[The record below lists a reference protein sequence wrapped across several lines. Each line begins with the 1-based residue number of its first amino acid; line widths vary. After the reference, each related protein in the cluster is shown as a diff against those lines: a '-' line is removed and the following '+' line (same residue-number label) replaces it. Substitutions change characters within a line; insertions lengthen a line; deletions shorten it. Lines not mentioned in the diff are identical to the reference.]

1 MLTFYETI
9 IYEFIMN
16 IFLYLD
22 KNTWMHRL
30 DPRTKMIGVLI
41 VFSICLCFNHPLYM
55 AAISLGITL
64 VAISAKALPNFWR
77 LRFILT
83 LLILFSIVMWPF
95 FVKGLTSLWS
105 WGSLQV
111 SQESLLYGIA
121 MGLRLAT
128 FVGTGLIFLSTTR
141 NEELT
146 NGLIR
151 MGCPYPIAFALST
164 ALRLVPTFAGAG
176 ATIIQAQ
183 VSRGLDLESGNI
195 FSRVG
200 KFIPQAVPLFIY
212 AIRHTN
218 LLAMALESRGFSP
231 ESKRTL
237 YYEPRMRGID
247 YMVLVLL
254 IFILGSLLYIRLGL
268 HLGAIIPGRL

>member
-1 MLTFYETI
+1 
-9 IYEFIMN
+9 MN

-22 KNTWMHRL
+22 KGTWVHRL
-30 DPRTKMIGVLI
+30 DPRTKMIGMLI
-41 VFSICLCFNHPLYM
+41 VFAICLCFNHPLYM
-55 AAISLGITL
+55 AAMSIGLMVIAL
-64 VAISAKALPNFWR
+64 SAKALPNFWR
-77 LRFILT
+77 LRLILT
-83 LLILFSIVMWPF
+83 LLIVFSTVMWPF
-95 FVKGLTSLWS
+95 FAKGPTPLWS
-105 WGSLQV
+105 LGFLHV
-111 SQESLLYGIA
+111 SKESLLYGLA

-128 FVGTGLIFLSTTR
+128 FVATGLIFLSTTR

-195 FSRVG
+195 FSRIS

-218 LLAMALESRGFSP
+218 LLAMALESKGFSP
-231 ESKRTL
+231 ESNRTL
-237 YYEPRMRGID
+237 YYEPRMRSID
-247 YMVLVLL
+247 YLVLIWL
-254 IFILGSLLYIRLGL
+254 SVILAALLYMRLAL
-268 HLGAIIPGRL
+268 HLGAVIPGRL

>member
-1 MLTFYETI
+1 V
-9 IYEFIMN
+9 N

-22 KNTWMHRL
+22 RGTWIHRL

-55 AAISLGITL
+55 AAISLGLTL
-64 VAISAKALPNFWR
+64 VAVSAKALPNFWR
-77 LRFILT
+77 LRYI
-83 LLILFSIVMWPF
+83 LILLFLFSAAMWPF
-95 FVKGLTSLWS
+95 FVKGPAPLWS
-105 WGSLQV
+105 LGCFQV
-111 SQESLLYGIA
+111 SRESILYGIA

-151 MGCPYPIAFALST
+151 LGCPYPIAFALST

-218 LLAMALESRGFSP
+218 LLAMALESKGFSP
-231 ESKRTL
+231 ESKRTM
-237 YYEPRMRGID
+237 YYEPRMGAID
-247 YMVLVLL
+247 YIVLFALVVLL
-254 IFILGSLLYIRLGL
+254 AMLLYIRLGL